1 MNPAVV
7 KGGFIAA
14 ALMNLGGVL
23 ILSRFFTNTAINETD
38 PVVMSNFGLLMIVVW
53 GLAFLGAAMV
63 EGNVKW
69 LAGAFVIEKL
79 VYVISWVY
87 WFANNSLPAVYDAD
101 LFAGV
106 FYTIY
111 GLNDFIFMLFF
122 LWVFMKSPSPVHG
135 VTS

>member
-69 LAGAFVIEKL
+69 LAGA
-79 VYVISWVY
+79 S
-87 WFANNSLPAVYDAD
+87 
-101 LFAGV
+101 
-106 FYTIY
+106 
-111 GLNDFIFMLFF
+111 
-122 LWVFMKSPSPVHG
+122 
-135 VTS
+135 